1 MKSIKDV
8 FLQFEKIGF
17 FSRINEE
24 VWPTAFKCATVSTD
38 ELHLLRK
45 VKNIVRRGRIE
56 SLEHDKIIFKDKRFA
71 NYSTNYY
78 RLLINFILS
87 SIELTNILILGER
100 CPQRHKLNLAK
111 LNGE

>member
-1 MKSIKDV
+1 MKSIKDI

-71 NYSTNYY
+71 NYSITSY
-78 RLLINFILS
+78 LLIS
-87 SIELTNILILGER
+87 Y
-100 CPQRHKLNLAK
+100 CHP
-111 LNGE
+111 

>member
-71 NYSTNYY
+71 IHSKNYY
-78 RLLINFILS
+78 RLLNNFILS
-87 SIELTNILILGER
+87 STELTNIPIFAGR
-100 CPQRHKLNLAK
+100 CPQQRHQQK
-111 LNGE
+111 